1 MRGHTSFLVCII
13 HFSSPWIAKPDEV
26 CKLFHHGFTKS
37 HLFPFLRGSFS
48 HPVSFWQSVFFHQL
62 PYFFFPCY
70 WNLTDAGFDI
80 QYFIPSL
87 LIASFFNIVQQNVCF
102 VKDRGTCSSR
112 ERNIKISASSS
123 EVTEFSLTSPL
134 SQVWWDI
141 VQQNWSSLHS
151 PRDLW

>member
-48 HPVSFWQSVFFHQL
+48 HPVSFCQSVFFHQL

-70 WNLTDAGFDI
+70 WNLTDVQCSSLTFNILFQACWLHLFLISFSRMFVLWKIGGHAVAEKETLKYLQALRKSPNF
-80 QYFIPSL
+80 PSL
-87 LIASFFNIVQQNVCF
+87 H
-102 VKDRGTCSSR
+102 
-112 ERNIKISASSS
+112 
-123 EVTEFSLTSPL
+123 P
-134 SQVWWDI
+134 
-141 VQQNWSSLHS
+141 
-151 PRDLW
+151 